1 MRITKAVV
9 RRTLLSVPVSTL
21 LGAPLAQTAHA
32 AAEFD
37 CVIEPRQIVELRPS
51 IEGVIE
57 KIDVDRGDLI
67 QKGQVLVMLES
78 GVETAAMELAKYRAA
93 MQGTVKAQEA
103 KLQYSELRNERREML
118 AAEKYLSAQ
127 ELDDARAEKRVAEA
141 ELIEARDNKRVAE
154 LEFDRVNEQLKLRT
168 IRSPFAGVV
177 MDRLMNPGDV
187 SDMSDSRK
195 PVLKIAEI
203 GVLRIETV
211 LPAAAY
217 SQVKVGSMVEVMP
230 DVLAARASAK
240 VMAVDRVMDAASGT
254 FGVRLEMLNEGYKL
268 PAGMKCRA
276 LFPDVPANLS
286 RSARAPSATLSPA
299 AGVLPLPGGAAVG
312 R

>member
-1 MRITKAVV
+1 
-9 RRTLLSVPVSTL
+9 
-21 LGAPLAQTAHA
+21 
-32 AAEFD
+32 
-37 CVIEPRQIVELRPS
+37 VIEPRQIVELRPA

-57 KIDVDRGDLI
+57 KIEVDRGDLI
-67 QKGQVLVMLES
+67 SKGQVLVLLQS
-78 GVETAAMELAKYRAA
+78 GVETAAVELAKYRAS

-103 KLQYSELRNERREML
+103 KLEYSELRSERREML

-141 ELIEARDNKRVAE
+141 ELIEARDNKRIAE
-154 LEFDRVNEQLKLRT
+154 LEFERVNEQLKLRT

-203 GVLRIETV
+203 GVLRVEAV

-217 SQVKVGSMVEVMP
+217 KQVKVGSSVEVVP
-230 DVLAARASAK
+230 DVLSERAIAK
-240 VMAVDRVMDAASGT
+240 VSAVDRVMDAASGT

-268 PAGMKCRA
+268 PAGIKCRA
-276 LFPDVPANLS
+276 VFPDVPASLS
-286 RSARAPSATLSPA
+286 RSARAPGPTLPPSVSAASPA
-299 AGVLPLPGGAAVG
+299 GARSGGLPVPPSAGSNS